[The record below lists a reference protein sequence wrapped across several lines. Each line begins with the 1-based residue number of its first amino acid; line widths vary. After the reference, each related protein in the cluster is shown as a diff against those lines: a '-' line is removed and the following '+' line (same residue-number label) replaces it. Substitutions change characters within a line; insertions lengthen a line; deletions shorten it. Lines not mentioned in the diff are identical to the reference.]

1 MNRENALSGYVA
13 IALAILFPVY
23 WGTAFWY
30 GLDTPSLAES
40 FRADITRL
48 SLLDG
53 LFLLIGVMEIYLY
66 LSLRRVLQNHLEGR
80 VCTVLLVLMAIAV
93 GLQAATV
100 LFDLVLGIGGGL
112 VDNGRDWLVMMA
124 STWLLLSMFAIGVIG
139 LVLSIALLV
148 TSAGG
153 APLLKVF
160 AVVLMI
166 SSLLTL
172 SIMLAPLSFVTYPIA
187 FLVLGVF
194 FLRGGYEVEVV

>member
-1 MNRENALSGYVA
+1 MNREHALPGYVA

-23 WGTAFWY
+23 WFTALWQGF
-30 GLDTPSLAES
+30 DIPSLAES

-48 SLLDG
+48 GLLDG
-53 LFLLIGVMEIYLY
+53 LFLLIGAMEVYLY
-66 LSLRRVLQNHLEGR
+66 LSLRRVLQHHLEGS
-80 VCTVLLVLMAIAV
+80 VCTTLLVLMAVAV

-100 LFDLVLGIGGGL
+100 LFDLFLGLGGGL
-112 VDNGRDWLVMMA
+112 ADNVRDWFVMTA
-124 STWLLLSMFAIGVIG
+124 STWLLLTMFAIGVIG
-139 LVLSIALLV
+139 LVLSIALLI
-148 TSAGG
+148 TGAAG

-160 AVVLMI
+160 AVMLLI

-187 FLVLGVF
+187 FLILGVF